1 MHAER
6 KKKSVDRENEKVRR
20 KRKSKNIRL
29 SSEVDAVLGLEI
41 SIHSLLGSLL
51 LSFGSLLLGLGLLLL
66 GFGLLLLG
74 LLFLYVGSP
83 GRMQVSP
90 QDVVE
95 M

>member
-1 MHAER
+1 M
-6 KKKSVDRENEKVRR
+6 DRENEKARR
-20 KRKSKNIRL
+20 KRKSKNVRL

-51 LSFGSLLLGLGLLLL
+51 LSFGLLLV

>member
-1 MHAER
+1 M
-6 KKKSVDRENEKVRR
+6 DRDNEKARR
-20 KRKSKNIRL
+20 KRKSKNLQL

-51 LSFGSLLLGLGLLLL
+51 LSFGLLLV

-83 GRMQVSP
+83 GKMQVSP
-90 QDVVE
+90 HDVVE